1 MQTRQTSL
9 SQKQGIAGSTP
20 AASTKLNSKLK
31 IQNRICA
38 CSPTQA
44 EAFGLNPKCWEFK
57 SLHAH
62 QFQMRTNAK
71 RSSGWAFNPTLK
83 GSSPFVLTKILEMK
97 IHPLSLTPHP
107 SFYVGCSS
115 IMAEHRTVN
124 AVVASSNLVSPPNF
138 FSLKILRHGVREV
151 RDLVV
156 NQADD
161 GSSPF
166 HAAKFSICVS
176 S

>member
-9 SQKQGIAGSTP
+9 SQKQGLAGSTP
-20 AASTKLNSKLK
+20 AASTKFNSKLK

-62 QFQMRTNAK
+62 QFQMIEKWQVTSNRWQENSIFKTLVVNPLKRFYQSVSHTQNQTAWKSKISCYVSPVTCHFWLMRTNAK

-107 SFYVGCSS
+107 SF
-115 IMAEHRTVN
+115 
-124 AVVASSNLVSPPNF
+124 
-138 FSLKILRHGVREV
+138 LRG
-151 RDLVV
+151 L
-156 NQADD
+156 
-161 GSSPF
+161 
-166 HAAKFSICVS
+166 
-176 S
+176 